1 MITQSKKVEGM
12 GFQDLKSFNF
22 AMLTKQGWRLLQN
35 KGSLVHQ
42 CTSAPVPNLMDPE
55 SRCWNKEVIMAKF
68 HRDDV
73 EAILCIPL
81 STREIMD
88 FVMWLHTTS
97 GMYLVKSGYHVAAQ
111 VLRDVD

>member
-1 MITQSKKVEGM
+1 
-12 GFQDLKSFNF
+12 
-22 AMLTKQGWRLLQN
+22 
-35 KGSLVHQ
+35 
-42 CTSAPVPNLMDPE
+42 
-55 SRCWNKEVIMAKF
+55 MAKF